1 MGLGGS
7 GIGEHGALENKGLR
21 KEVKDDNH
29 IICGRETNIRIFYRR
44 RVGGGF
50 RYLSKAVVSIM
61 WSQTHR

>member
-50 RYLSKAVVSIM
+50 
-61 WSQTHR
+61 